1 MSLLLDIDARS
12 AVPLYRQIIARIAAL
27 AESGALPPG
36 ARLPA
41 SRALAAALGV
51 DRSTVCRA
59 FQELWALGY
68 VESRPGSFTTIRR
81 RSKVVAAQSLP
92 RPSRIDWAGRPA
104 AGSPR
109 LQAAWQ
115 GDQTRRREVA
125 AAGVIDFIPLSPDPR
140 LLPVTTFR
148 QCLQAVLLSQGAE
161 LLQYGDPRGYGPLR
175 ETIAARLRTH
185 GLEVTPE
192 EILITAGAQ
201 GAIDLLLRFL
211 AGPGDA
217 VAVEAP
223 TYPRVLD
230 ALCLQRLRARP
241 VPMTPA
247 GMDLSALG
255 ALAAREPLAAVYTIP
270 NFHNPTGVTTDQA
283 HREGLLDICERLGLP
298 RVEDG
303 FEEEMKYFGKTVL
316 PIKSMDHSGVVLY
329 LGTFSKILFP
339 GLRIGWI
346 AGHRDCIARLAPLQ
360 RTMMLCGNPLD
371 QAALDRFCR
380 AGHYE
385 RHVRRMHQVYRRRM
399 QTALKAL
406 QAQVDPEL
414 CRWHPPAGGYTIWLQ
429 LAGRPRDEAA
439 LAAHLLRHGVAVL
452 PGRAHYCG
460 PGAVPGLRL
469 SIAHLDEAA
478 IAEGVRRLG
487 RGLALFRSSRGG
499 RRAAAGAPKGKHP

>member
-1 MSLLLDIDARS
+1 MSLLLGIDARS
-12 AVPLYRQIIARIAAL
+12 EVPLYRQIIARIAAL

-36 ARLPA
+36 TRLPA

-68 VESRPGSFTTIRR
+68 VDSRPGSFTTIRR
-81 RSKVVAAQSLP
+81 RARTVAPLDP
-92 RPSRIDWAGRPA
+92 PGPSRIDWAGRPA
-104 AGSPR
+104 VGGPR
-109 LQAAWQ
+109 LQAAWRR
-115 GDQTRRREVA
+115 DETRRRRAA
-125 AAGVIDFIPLSPDPR
+125 AAGVIDFMPLSPDPR
-140 LLPVTTFR
+140 LLPVTAFR
-148 QCLQAVLLSQGAE
+148 QCLQAALATQGAE

-185 GLEVTPE
+185 SLTVSPA

-211 AGPGDA
+211 AGPGEA

-230 ALCLQRLRARP
+230 ALRLHRLRAHP

-247 GMDLSALG
+247 GMDLAALET
-255 ALAAREPLAAVYTIP
+255 LAAREPLAAVYTIP
-270 NFHNPTGVTTDQA
+270 NFHNPTGVTTDQS
-283 HREGLLDICERLGLP
+283 HRERLLGICEEHGLP
-298 RVEDG
+298 LMEDG
-303 FEEEMKYFGKTVL
+303 FEEEMKYFGKSVL
-316 PIKSMDHSGVVLY
+316 PIKSMDHGGVVIY

-339 GLRIGWI
+339 GLRVGWI
-346 AGHRDCIARLAPLQ
+346 AAHRDCIARLAPLQ
-360 RTMMLCGNPLD
+360 RAMLLGGNPLD

-399 QTALKAL
+399 QTALQAL
-406 QAQVDPEL
+406 QAQVDPAF

-429 LAGRPRDEAA
+429 LAGRLRDEEA

-452 PGRAHYCG
+452 PGRAHFCG
-460 PGAVPGLRL
+460 SGAAPALRL

-487 RGLALFRSSRGG
+487 RGLARFYSSRGV
-499 RRAAAGAPKGKHP
+499 RRTGADPRKGTHP